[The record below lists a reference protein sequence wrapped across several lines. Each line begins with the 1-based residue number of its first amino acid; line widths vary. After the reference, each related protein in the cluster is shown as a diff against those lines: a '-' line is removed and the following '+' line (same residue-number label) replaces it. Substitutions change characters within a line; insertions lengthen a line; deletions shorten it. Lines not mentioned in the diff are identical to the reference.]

1 MKISFSFYDSKFI
14 MLFKWLF
21 FDNKNDQFKNFK
33 LLKLASKFSNVR
45 LSIIFIGL
53 SFCCLW
59 YESLFTHLGVGW
71 VEAYNLGAIFL
82 LLAFIFC
89 NKQNLKSTK
98 AVIYLLLFV
107 VALLISGLWASIIGL
122 EMGMIV
128 FGIMVLGQFILAFV
142 TVSTYKNKTLLINIV
157 LALSLPLILVGIFQG
172 LWGGETSKLWVSSAE
187 SLVDA
192 RAFGFF
198 GSPNILGSLSM
209 ITAIAALAAL
219 LDKKKWYYFVYEL
232 LAIAVLIL
240 TYSRSAWIGLAAGLA
255 VALLVK
261 NWKLIFITPI
271 CLLALLIP
279 SVKQRLFVSMSREY
293 LVDAALDGRIW
304 SVNNAVEIL
313 KTSPIL
319 GTGPG
324 SYGGQTAV
332 YYNSPVYLS
341 GMQNGYVALPYTDN
355 QWLEILVQTGIFGTV
370 FIGGFFISHFVNNL
384 RQYTKS
390 KSYLSLGVIAAIVAV
405 FVNGLFGNIWEFG
418 AIAVLSGAYLGL
430 GNVYEK

>member
-1 MKISFSFYDSKFI
+1 MKVSDSKAVKTTRFLFVDGNTD
-14 MLFKWLF
+14 LFK
-21 FDNKNDQFKNFK
+21 NSK
-33 LLKLASKFSNVR
+33 LLKTLSKFDSEK
-45 LSIIFIGL
+45 LSIVFMGL
-53 SFCCLW
+53 SLVCLW
-59 YESLFTHLGVGW
+59 YEALFTHLGAGW
-71 VEAYNLGAIFL
+71 VESFNFGIIFL
-82 LLAFIFC
+82 LLSVFFC
-89 NKQNLKSTK
+89 NKRHLKSTK
-98 AVIYLLLFV
+98 AIIYLLLFV
-107 VALLISGLWASIIGL
+107 LSLLISGLWASIAGL
-122 EMGMIV
+122 EMGMV
-128 FGIMVLGQFILAFV
+128 FTSVVLLSQFILAFI
-142 TVSTYKNKTLLINIV
+142 TVLTYKNKTLLINM
-157 LALSLPLILVGIFQG
+157 LLTLSLPLILVGIFQG

-209 ITAIAALAAL
+209 IMAIVALAAL
-219 LDKKKWYYFVYEL
+219 FDKKKWYYFVYEL
-232 LAIAVLIL
+232 LSIAVLIL
-240 TYSRSAWIGLAAGLA
+240 TYSRSAWIGLSAGLA

-261 NWKLIFITPI
+261 NWKLIFVTPI
-271 CLLALLIP
+271 GLSALLIP
-279 SVKQRLFVSMSREY
+279 SVKQRLFVSLSREY

-304 SVNNAVEIL
+304 SVNNAVEIF

-332 YYNSPVYLS
+332 YYNSPVYLA

-384 RQYTKS
+384 RQYIKS
-390 KSYLSLGVIAAIVAV
+390 KSYLSLGVIAAIVAI